1 MGFFEDTVLNVKSA
15 FETIGEKT
23 GKAIDVSKL
32 KLSEC
37 ELKNEISKEFE
48 NLGKIVYNSEKLEIN
63 DEKVKNK
70 IDAISILYDQLN
82 EVSGQ
87 IADIKQK
94 RVCPNCSAV
103 NSAEMLYCGKCG
115 CRMSTECDCEC
126 SAPEEVLT
134 DEIDESKTE
143 VDE

>member
-1 MGFFEDTVLNVKSA
+1 MGFFQDTILNVKSA

-48 NLGKIVYNSEKLEIN
+48 NLGKIVYNSEKLKID
-63 DEKVKNK
+63 DERIKNK

-115 CRMSTECDCEC
+115 CKISTECDCEC
-126 SAPEEVLT
+126 VETEKALN
-134 DEIDESKTE
+134 DEIEENNVE
-143 VDE
+143 VD